1 MSQENVG
8 IVRRLVPVKDR
19 RPDEYVPYLH
29 PEVEI
34 IPAANF
40 PDSEIFRGH
49 AGFERWKTRW
59 PSTFD
64 KHEIEP
70 TRFWDAG
77 DQVVVELH
85 ERALVAGSSTFVERR
100 FAHVWTFREGAV
112 ITIQIYNEPAE
123 ALEAAGLSE

>member
-8 IVRRLVPVKDR
+8 IVRRLVPVKHR
-19 RPDEYVPYLH
+19 RPEEYVPYLH

-34 IPAANF
+34 IPAPNF

-77 DQVVVELH
+77 DPVVVELPD
-85 ERALVAGSSTFVERR
+85 RPLVAGSSTYGERR
-100 FAHVWTFREGAV
+100 FADVWTCREGAV
-112 ITIQIYNEPAE
+112 STIQIFNDPAE
-123 ALEAAGLSE
+123 ALEAA